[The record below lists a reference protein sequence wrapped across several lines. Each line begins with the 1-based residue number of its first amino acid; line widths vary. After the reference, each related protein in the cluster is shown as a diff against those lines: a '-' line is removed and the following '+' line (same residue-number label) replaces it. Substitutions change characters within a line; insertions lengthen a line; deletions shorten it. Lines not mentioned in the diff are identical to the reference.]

1 MGGGIDA
8 AAVIPNGGKS
18 LTGLEAISN
27 GVSAFRKPEGVNARR
42 VLVIMAAML
51 GFLVAGVSW
60 LAHVTHAT
68 LYQSGYPSVISQEAR
83 AVFGQNTLGT
93 VLFATVQAVSA
104 LILYTGAKPAS
115 TAFRF
120 GRALLRGTRFCPVS

>member
-1 MGGGIDA
+1 
-8 AAVIPNGGKS
+8 
-18 LTGLEAISN
+18 
-27 GVSAFRKPEGVNARR
+27 
-42 VLVIMAAML
+42 MAAIL

-104 LILYTGAKPAS
+104 LILYTGANTSFDGFPFWAS
-115 TAFRF
+115 FAAGDSFLPRQLTKCGHRSSELSLAATGAHWPSRVTP
-120 GRALLRGTRFCPVS
+120 RAAYTDRLAP